1 MSKEKPHYHGHRQR
15 LKARLERDSRSLAD
29 YELLELV
36 LAAVL
41 PRRDTKPLAKAMLEA
56 FGSLPGV
63 MRAEPERLEDLS
75 GVGPAVV
82 SHWRLLQ
89 ELLARMA
96 EGAMGER
103 EVLCNS
109 EAVARAA
116 MARLGGKRTEEFWVA
131 LLDTRN
137 RVIGWER
144 VGAGT
149 VDRVE
154 AYPREIM
161 ALALRHKAR
170 SVILVHNHP
179 GGDPSPSE
187 DDQLLTLGMIRAAA
201 ALDVLV
207 NDHVIVS
214 DGSYFSFRDKG
225 MI

>member
-1 MSKEKPHYHGHRQR
+1 MTKDKPHYHGHRQR
-15 LKARLERDSRSLAD
+15 LKERLAQNPRALAD
-29 YELLELV
+29 YEVLELV
-36 LAAVL
+36 LAGVL
-41 PRRDTKPLAKAMLEA
+41 PRRDTKPLAKALLEE
-56 FGSLPGV
+56 FGTLPAV
-63 MRAEPERLEDLS
+63 MRAEPGRLEKLD
-75 GVGPAVV
+75 GAGPAVV
-82 SHWRLLQ
+82 AHWRLLQ
-89 ELLARMA
+89 ELLARVA
-96 EGAMGER
+96 EGTMRER
-103 EVLCNS
+103 EVLFNS

-137 RVIGWER
+137 RVIAWER

-161 ALALRHKAR
+161 ALALENKAR

-179 GGDPSPSE
+179 GGNPEPSE
-187 DDQLLTLGMIRAAA
+187 EDQLLTLGMIRAAST
-201 ALDVLV
+201 LDVLV

-214 DGSYFSFRDKG
+214 ESGYFSFRDKG